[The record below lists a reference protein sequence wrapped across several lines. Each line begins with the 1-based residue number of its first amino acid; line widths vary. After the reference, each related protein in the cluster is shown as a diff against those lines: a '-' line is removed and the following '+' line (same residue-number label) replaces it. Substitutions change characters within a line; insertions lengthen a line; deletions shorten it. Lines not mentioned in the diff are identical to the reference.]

1 MKVMACAR
9 KVLSYIHGIVI
20 SGMANTTRNSTKFIV
35 TSIDGST
42 VDRYRI
48 TAGSTIVTAI

>member
-1 MKVMACAR
+1 MKENACAR

-20 SGMANTTRNSTKFIV
+20 SGMANTTRNSIKVIGI
-35 TSIDGST
+35 SIDGST

>member
-1 MKVMACAR
+1 MKVIAFAR

-20 SGMANTTRNSTKFIV
+20 SGMANTTRNSIKVIF